1 MPTVNLKLEIRDKD
15 QTFTTKAVYDPDTHL
30 AIARRRFR
38 QQFPTKYVVSPN
50 DIVKHITRGGRKIEL
65 KADVSVATRHSIN
78 IAPDPKW
85 ETIPEELKE
94 TAKKIDTEQKP
105 PDTPDKSFKV
115 DMHDLK
121 TLYQELKNMLDYF
134 TERSYWDSL
143 IKKGKLSISTILIL
157 LTAGGGLFYLIRD
170 IILPIFGVH

>member
-1 MPTVNLKLEIRDKD
+1 MPQVKIKLEIRDKD
-15 QTFTTKAVYDPDTHL
+15 QTFVTKAVYDPDTHL
-30 AIARRRFR
+30 AIAQRKFR
-38 QQFPTKYVVSPN
+38 QQFPTKYVVSPD
-50 DIVKHITRGGRKIEL
+50 DIVKHITKRGRIEL
-65 KADVSVATRHSIN
+65 KADVSVETRHSIH
-78 IAPDPKW
+78 IAPNPNWKPAPD
-85 ETIPEELKE
+85 EQKE
-94 TAKKIDTEQKP
+94 ISKIDMEQKP

-115 DMHDLK
+115 DLHDLK

>member
-1 MPTVNLKLEIRDKD
+1 MPQVKMKLEIRDKD
-15 QTFTTKAVYDPDTHL
+15 QTFTTKAVYDPDTH
-30 AIARRRFR
+30 IAVAQRRFR
-38 QQFPTKYVVSPN
+38 QQFPTKYVVSPT
-50 DIVKHITRGGRKIEL
+50 DIVKCVSWGGRKIEL
-65 KADVSVATRHSIN
+65 KADVSIETRHSIN
-78 IAPDPKW
+78 IALDPNWKP
-85 ETIPEELKE
+85 TSEELKE

-115 DMHDLK
+115 DLHDLK

-170 IILPIFGVH
+170 IILPLFGAT